1 MLGWILRWWDA
12 RRRRQERLLYEYFD
26 GRKFRRVDPW
36 ATYRCLYGHPE
47 FDMSEQLTAAV
58 AGEEPEIS
66 KARKAICDAFG
77 CEPFDSKTERGL
89 TDEELFSLLNH
100 FIEWCCEL
108 QKKTNGSPI
117 SSPNAARKLS
127 DGPVCQEQATN

>member
-1 MLGWILRWWDA
+1 
-12 RRRRQERLLYEYFD
+12 
-26 GRKFRRVDPW
+26 
-36 ATYRCLYGHPE
+36 
-47 FDMSEQLTAAV
+47 MSEQLTAAV

-77 CEPFDSKTERGL
+77 CEPFDAKTERGL